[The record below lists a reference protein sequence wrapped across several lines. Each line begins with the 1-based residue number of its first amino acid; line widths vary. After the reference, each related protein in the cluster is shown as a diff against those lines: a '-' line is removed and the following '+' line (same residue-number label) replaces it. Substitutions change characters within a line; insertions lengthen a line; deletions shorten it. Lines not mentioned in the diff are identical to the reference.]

1 MNKDLIRKRGRG
13 LHFALFLRK
22 HKRQAAKDIEP
33 RKSSPEG
40 HNMSATEETSK
51 NLDFYLDFY
60 LDGLTNL
67 VVCIMGLAINAAAIG
82 ILCRQKT
89 SSIFVKLMLSLV
101 TYDLLYVFLF
111 ATCYSMNRLS
121 DYYRSKSLQVL
132 AQSVEKR
139 EIYSHLKNI
148 S

>member
-1 MNKDLIRKRGRG
+1 MPP
-13 LHFALFLRK
+13 FLRK
-22 HKRQAAKDIEP
+22 YKRQAAKDIEP
-33 RKSSPEG
+33 CQTSPKG
-40 HNMSATEETSK
+40 HNMSTTEETSK
-51 NLDFYLDFY
+51 SLDFYLDFY

-121 DYYRSKSLQVL
+121 DYYRSKSLWVL
-132 AQSVEKR
+132 AHSVQKR
-139 EIYSHLKNI
+139 EIYSHTSHLKNI

>member
-1 MNKDLIRKRGRG
+1 
-13 LHFALFLRK
+13 
-22 HKRQAAKDIEP
+22 
-33 RKSSPEG
+33 
-40 HNMSATEETSK
+40 MSTTEETSK
-51 NLDFYLDFY
+51 SLDFYLDFY

-121 DYYRSKSLQVL
+121 DYYRSKSLYGYLHTVFKN
-132 AQSVEKR
+132 EKFTLT
-139 EIYSHLKNI
+139 HLKDI

>member
-1 MNKDLIRKRGRG
+1 
-13 LHFALFLRK
+13 
-22 HKRQAAKDIEP
+22 
-33 RKSSPEG
+33 
-40 HNMSATEETSK
+40 MSTTEETSK
-51 NLDFYLDFY
+51 SLDFYLDFY

-121 DYYRSKSLQVL
+121 DYYRSKSLLVL
-132 AQSVEKR
+132 AHSVQKR
-139 EIYSHLKNI
+139 EIYSHVRTWKIFRENSLLSKSALQMCI
-148 S
+148 GFTEFMW